1 MDLKKEAIRG
11 VKWTSLSTGFSFIL
25 GLIQIGII
33 ARYLSIAE
41 IGILSLVA
49 IILDFTRA
57 LSDAGISNSI
67 IHFQDLSQKQLN
79 SLYWLNVILA
89 ILAALILYTLAPLI
103 SSLFPDT
110 ALVSFI
116 RLVCI
121 AIPLAAVGQ
130 QYLVQL
136 KRDLAFQLI
145 SLVEM
150 VIRLV
155 IFLLIVIL
163 LVRYHCDLR
172 AIIYATVIGAGLSGI
187 IYFLVGS
194 RRYFVPSLSKVS
206 LAECRH
212 CLEFGLFQMGSR
224 TVGYLSSNLDKIII
238 GRFLG
243 TTILGFYELATTL
256 ISRPINI
263 INPIFNTVSFP
274 LFSIMQE
281 DLPRLNDWYI
291 KKIALISLATAPIY
305 CGMYAIRYDLV
316 TFIYGAEKDTTAVI
330 VGIICILGYF
340 RSISNPLGTYVL
352 ALGKPHC
359 SLYLNLY
366 QLVIHSILL
375 WIGVSYFEWERLL
388 WIYVVGAI
396 VMTVP
401 AEYYLRF
408 ALSRMSV
415 RHHLFII
422 LRHLFIG
429 IAMIIILIFIMPLF
443 QGIGLSIMSRLM
455 LAVTIGAVIY
465 IVLNVVFNISLVREI
480 KTLIRE

>member
-1 MDLKKEAIRG
+1 
-11 VKWTSLSTGFSFIL
+11 
-25 GLIQIGII
+25 
-33 ARYLSIAE
+33 
-41 IGILSLVA
+41 
-49 IILDFTRA
+49 
-57 LSDAGISNSI
+57 
-67 IHFQDLSQKQLN
+67 
-79 SLYWLNVILA
+79 
-89 ILAALILYTLAPLI
+89 
-103 SSLFPDT
+103 
-110 ALVSFI
+110 
-116 RLVCI
+116 
-121 AIPLAAVGQ
+121 
-130 QYLVQL
+130 
-136 KRDLAFQLI
+136 
-145 SLVEM
+145 
-150 VIRLV
+150 
-155 IFLLIVIL
+155 
-163 LVRYHCDLR
+163 
-172 AIIYATVIGAGLSGI
+172 
-187 IYFLVGS
+187 
-194 RRYFVPSLSKVS
+194 
-206 LAECRH
+206 
-212 CLEFGLFQMGSR
+212 MGSR

-316 TFIYGAEKDTTAVI
+316 TFMYGAEKDTTAVI

-375 WIGVSYFEWERLL
+375 WIGVSYFEWERML

-429 IAMIIILIFIMPLF
+429 IAMIIILIFIMPFF